1 MKCIKEYIFE
11 KLILKKNQNYDLFD
25 VSKISSSIILVF
37 KGYTYWYDTKKYLN
51 HGGSMYSFLKYDC
64 GLNIINEILEQ
75 YCKLTNIE
83 NSNQFTKDDL
93 FDFVKKYDKEI
104 TQKFIDAK

>member
-1 MKCIKEYIFE
+1 
-11 KLILKKNQNYDLFD
+11 
-25 VSKISSSIILVF
+25 
-37 KGYTYWYDTKKYLN
+37 
-51 HGGSMYSFLKYDC
+51 
-64 GLNIINEILEQ
+64 LEQ